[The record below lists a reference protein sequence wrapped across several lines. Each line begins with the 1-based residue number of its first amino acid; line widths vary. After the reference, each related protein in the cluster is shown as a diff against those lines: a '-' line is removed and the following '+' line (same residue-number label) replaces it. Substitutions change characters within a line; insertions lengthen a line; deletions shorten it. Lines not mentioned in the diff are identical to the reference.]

1 MMNVISWE
9 INFKYGYKML
19 QMGDVLLPRLITDGQ
34 ILHLYANLQA
44 VPSHHETLRASHQR
58 LKDTPPVVDQWI

>member
-1 MMNVISWE
+1 
-9 INFKYGYKML
+9 
-19 QMGDVLLPRLITDGQ
+19 MGDVLLPRLITDGQ

-58 LKDTPPVVDQWI
+58 LKDTEATSGWPMDIATRGI